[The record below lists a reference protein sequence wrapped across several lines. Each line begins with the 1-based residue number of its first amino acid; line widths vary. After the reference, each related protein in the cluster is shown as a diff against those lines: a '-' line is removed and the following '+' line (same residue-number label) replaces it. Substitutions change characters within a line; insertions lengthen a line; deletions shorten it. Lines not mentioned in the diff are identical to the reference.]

1 MNNINS
7 CNHIIKSL
15 KLLHSKY
22 FKGFR
27 YLNVLRKKKIIHF
40 KDPHKI
46 KQVVY
51 IDDDKKP
58 KKRLDGFLLLK
69 DTKNDL
75 PHEII
80 RANLSSI
87 HNLINYIIRN
97 EHY

>member
-1 MNNINS
+1 MPKDQLAAYPINVKDLS
-7 CNHIIKSL
+7 QMKFS
-15 KLLHSKY
+15 
-22 FKGFR
+22 R
-27 YLNVLRKKKIIHF
+27 LRKKKIIHS

-46 KQVVY
+46 KPVVY

-69 DTKNDL
+69 VTKNDL

-87 HNLINYIIRN
+87 YNLINYIIRN

>member
-1 MNNINS
+1 MPKDQLAAYPINIKDLS
-7 CNHIIKSL
+7 QMKFSRL
-15 KLLHSKY
+15 
-22 FKGFR
+22 G
-27 YLNVLRKKKIIHF
+27 RKKKIIHS
-40 KDPHKI
+40 KDPYKI
-46 KQVVY
+46 KPVVY

-69 DTKNDL
+69 VTKNDL

-87 HNLINYIIRN
+87 YNLINYIIRN